1 MRTAKTFFIQ
11 FWADKQKAKN
21 GKAFIYA
28 RITIYQKR
36 LSINLKRKVPLEL
49 WDSQNKKMLG
59 NSTKSKQFNQYLEL
73 AKSQLYQNYQV
84 LKGAGKL
91 LTAQMVKD
99 YFMGDDKSTKTLIE
113 LIEYHSKKIDGT
125 LAAGTIR
132 NFGITEGYIR
142 KFLSSIK
149 LKDIH
154 LSRLNYKFIC
164 DFESFL
170 HQVYP
175 KNHPRAMS
183 HNTVMKHIQRLRKM
197 IRLAYH
203 LEWLDKDPFRRWK
216 TTFEKT
222 DREFLS
228 ENELSNLASYEI
240 PLERL
245 ERIRDLFLFSCY
257 TGISYADLRLLTPK
271 NIWVG
276 DDYKKWIVTNR
287 QKTNTHVKVPLMPTA
302 QDLIDKY
309 AEHPM
314 TQISGTLFPEV
325 TNEKANLYL
334 KEIANACGIT
344 KNLTF
349 HMARHTFATTVT
361 LNNGMSIETVSKLL
375 GHTKIATTQIYA
387 RVLDKKVEEDMS
399 KLQEVLNSKKDEPK
413 KSNGGWKIIR

>member
-1 MRTAKTFFIQ
+1 MRTAKTFSIQ

-21 GKAFIYA
+21 GTALIYA
-28 RITIYQKR
+28 RITMDQKR
-36 LSINLKRKVPLEL
+36 LSISLKRRITLEL
-49 WDSQNKKMLG
+49 WDPKNNKMLG
-59 NSTKSKQFNQYLEL
+59 NSASARQMNQYLEL
-73 AKSQLYQNYQV
+73 AKSQLYQSYLE
-84 LKGAGKL
+84 LKSAGKQ

-149 LKDIH
+149 LKDIY

-170 HQVYP
+170 HKVYP

-228 ENELSNLASYEI
+228 ENELSNLASYEF

-257 TGISYADLRLLTPK
+257 TGISYADLKLLTPK

-287 QKTNTHVKVPLMPTA
+287 QKTNTRVKVPLMPTA
-302 QDLIDKY
+302 LDLIDKY

-314 TQISGTLFPEV
+314 TQVSGTLFPPV
-325 TNEKANLYL
+325 TNERANLYL
-334 KEIANACGIT
+334 KEIAVACGLT

-361 LNNGMSIETVSKLL
+361 LSNGMPIETVSKLL

-387 RVLDKKVEEDMS
+387 RVLDKKVEEDMNR
-399 KLQEVLNSKKDEPK
+399 LQEVIDSKKDKPI
-413 KSNGGWKIIR
+413 KSNGMWRVIR

>member
-1 MRTAKTFFIQ
+1 
-11 FWADKQKAKN
+11 
-21 GKAFIYA
+21 
-28 RITIYQKR
+28 
-36 LSINLKRKVPLEL
+36 
-49 WDSQNKKMLG
+49 
-59 NSTKSKQFNQYLEL
+59 
-73 AKSQLYQNYQV
+73 
-84 LKGAGKL
+84 
-91 LTAQMVKD
+91 
-99 YFMGDDKSTKTLIE
+99 
-113 LIEYHSKKIDGT
+113 
-125 LAAGTIR
+125 
-132 NFGITEGYIR
+132 
-142 KFLSSIK
+142 
-149 LKDIH
+149 
-154 LSRLNYKFIC
+154 
-164 DFESFL
+164 
-170 HQVYP
+170 
-175 KNHPRAMS
+175 MS

-228 ENELSNLASYEI
+228 ENELSNLASYEF

-287 QKTNTHVKVPLMPTA
+287 QKTNTRVKVPLMPTA
-302 QDLIDKY
+302 LDLMEKY

-349 HMARHTFATTVT
+349 HMARHTFATTIT
-361 LNNGMSIETVSKLL
+361 LSNGVPIETVSKLL

-387 RVLDKKVEEDMS
+387 RVLDKKVAEDMNR
-399 KLQEVLNSKKDEPK
+399 LQEVIDSKKDKPIK
-413 KSNGGWKIIR
+413 KNGGWKIIR

>member
-1 MRTAKTFFIQ
+1 MRTAKTFSIQ
-11 FWADKQKAKN
+11 FWVDRQKAKN
-21 GKAFIYA
+21 GEALIYA
-28 RITIYQKR
+28 RITMDQKR
-36 LSINLKRKVPLEL
+36 LSISLKRRIPLEL
-49 WDSQNKKMLG
+49 WDPKSNKLLG
-59 NSTKSKQFNQYLEL
+59 NTVLARQTNQYLEL
-73 AKSQLYQNYQV
+73 ARSQLYQSYQE
-84 LKGAGKL
+84 LRGAGKL

-99 YFMGDDKSTKTLIE
+99 YFMGDDKSSKTLIE
-113 LIEYHSKKIDGT
+113 LIEYHSIKIEGT
-125 LAAGTIR
+125 LAPGTVR

-142 KFLSSIK
+142 RFLKSIK

-154 LSRLNYKFIC
+154 LGRLNYKFIC

-170 HQVYP
+170 HRSYP
-175 KNHPRAMS
+175 KGHPRAMG

-216 TTFEKT
+216 MTFEKT
-222 DREFLS
+222 DRDFLS
-228 ENELSNLASYEI
+228 ENELSNLASYEF
-240 PLERL
+240 PLGRL

-257 TGISYADLRLLTPK
+257 TGISYADLKNLAPR

-276 DDYKKWIVTNR
+276 DDRKKWIVTQR
-287 QKTNTHVKVPLMPTA
+287 QKTNTRVKVPLMPTA
-302 QDLIDKY
+302 LALIEKY

-314 TQISGTLFPEV
+314 VQVSGTLFPPV

-334 KEIANACGIT
+334 KEIADACGIT

-361 LNNGMSIETVSKLL
+361 LSNGMPIETVSKLL

-387 RVLDKKVEEDMS
+387 RVLDKKVEEDMDRLQAILETKKEAS
-399 KLQEVLNSKKDEPK
+399 KN
-413 KSNGGWKIIR
+413 SNGSWKIIR